1 MVTRALYRTRVVMI
15 EREREKV
22 AINRPKVFRNGGYKV
37 RTETDNFTK
46 IGSTEKNQKPDKI
59 AGCHASPVSVSCE
72 QGKRCVRRIF
82 PCRRFSINS
91 PIFPSNLIVLDCF
104 QQHRERA
111 IKNPD
116 NHLYESYAIF
126 FLWSKMNLFYAFL
139 IFHIK
144 VICKLFRAVF
154 DSMRSFY
161 IMLKRKVFW
170 HLKNRA
176 DKCFSHMIWHKM
188 IQAFLKPLKIYKSA
202 ICTI

>member
-1 MVTRALYRTRVVMI
+1 MNIIIPYEKYINYNLLSLKKRTCEKQYETGHSKQLFLLFIQLLSLASVGGCADDSCYRTRVVMI

-22 AINRPKVFRNGGYKV
+22 AINRPQVFRIGGYKV

-91 PIFPSNLIVLDCF
+91 PIFPSNLMVLDCF

-111 IKNPD
+111 IK
-116 NHLYESYAIF
+116 
-126 FLWSKMNLFYAFL
+126 
-139 IFHIK
+139 
-144 VICKLFRAVF
+144 
-154 DSMRSFY
+154 
-161 IMLKRKVFW
+161 
-170 HLKNRA
+170 
-176 DKCFSHMIWHKM
+176 
-188 IQAFLKPLKIYKSA
+188 KSR
-202 ICTI
+202 

>member
-1 MVTRALYRTRVVMI
+1 MNIIIPYEKYINYNLLSLKKELVKNSTKLDIVSNFFIVYLVVESSQRWWLCRRFMVTRALYRTRVVMI

-22 AINRPKVFRNGGYKV
+22 AINRPQVFRIGGYKV

-111 IKNPD
+111 IK
-116 NHLYESYAIF
+116 
-126 FLWSKMNLFYAFL
+126 
-139 IFHIK
+139 
-144 VICKLFRAVF
+144 
-154 DSMRSFY
+154 
-161 IMLKRKVFW
+161 
-170 HLKNRA
+170 
-176 DKCFSHMIWHKM
+176 
-188 IQAFLKPLKIYKSA
+188 KSR
-202 ICTI
+202 

>member
-1 MVTRALYRTRVVMI
+1 MNIIIPYEKYINYNLLSLKKRTCEKQYETGHSKQLFFIVYLVVESSQRWWLCRRFMVTRALYRTRVVMI

-22 AINRPKVFRNGGYKV
+22 AINRPQVFRIGGYKV

-46 IGSTEKNQKPDKI
+46 IGSTEKTQKPDKI

-111 IKNPD
+111 IK
-116 NHLYESYAIF
+116 
-126 FLWSKMNLFYAFL
+126 
-139 IFHIK
+139 
-144 VICKLFRAVF
+144 
-154 DSMRSFY
+154 
-161 IMLKRKVFW
+161 
-170 HLKNRA
+170 
-176 DKCFSHMIWHKM
+176 
-188 IQAFLKPLKIYKSA
+188 KSR
-202 ICTI
+202 